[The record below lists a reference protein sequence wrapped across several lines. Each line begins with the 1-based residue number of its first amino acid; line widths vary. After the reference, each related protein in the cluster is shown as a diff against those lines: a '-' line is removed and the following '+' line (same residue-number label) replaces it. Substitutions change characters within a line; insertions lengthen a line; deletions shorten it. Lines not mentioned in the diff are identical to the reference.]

1 MADNIKIDLT
11 GVPMVLNNLD
21 LAKIVGAKKL
31 GNRAASDQEAVGML
45 KTSCSFLTRL
55 WSLYL
60 RPRDS
65 CAQRC

>member
-31 GNRAASDQEAVGML
+31 EQGC
-45 KTSCSFLTRL
+45 K
-55 WSLYL
+55 
-60 RPRDS
+60 
-65 CAQRC
+65 

>member
-45 KTSCSFLTRL
+45 KTSCSFLQLTRHDETMEPIFEAK
-55 WSLYL
+55 
-60 RPRDS
+60 R
-65 CAQRC
+65 